1 MSLIHPTAIID
12 SKAEIHS
19 SVHVGPYSVIG
30 PHVRIGANTHVG
42 PHVVIEGQT
51 TIGEDN
57 RIFQFASIGGVP
69 QDMKYRQEPTRLEI
83 GDRNTIREYCT
94 LNLGTVQDEGVTRV
108 GNDNWIMAYVHIAHD
123 CQIGNN
129 TIFANGIQLAGH
141 VHIGDWVVLGG
152 VTIIHQYCKVGA
164 HAMTGGATRLS
175 QDIPPF
181 VLVAGS
187 PPAAHGV
194 NVEGLRRRG
203 FTPEQIADIRQSFR
217 VLYKSGL
224 SLEEARQALVLEE
237 EKSVHAKDHIHLFRT
252 FLDTATRG
260 IVR

>member
-12 SKAEIHS
+12 PKAQIDS
-19 SVHVGPYSVIG
+19 SVYVGPYSVIG
-30 PHVRIGANTHVG
+30 PYVKIDAGSHIGS
-42 PHVVIEGQT
+42 HVVIEGHT
-51 TIGEDN
+51 TIGKDN

-69 QDMKYRQEPTRLEI
+69 QDKKYKGEPTQLEI

-94 LNLGTVQDEGVTRV
+94 LNIGTVQDDGVTRV
-108 GNDNWIMAYVHIAHD
+108 GDDNWLMAYVHIAHD
-123 CQIGNN
+123 CQVGSN

-141 VHIGDWVVLGG
+141 VHIGDWAVLGG
-152 VTIIHQYCKVGA
+152 MTLVHQYCKVGA
-164 HAMTGGATRLS
+164 HAMTGAQTRLS
-175 QDIPPF
+175 QDVPPF
-181 VLVAGS
+181 MLVAGT
-187 PPAAHGV
+187 PPSVHGI

-237 EKSVHAKDHIHLFRT
+237 EKSVEAKNYIQILRL
-252 FLDTATRG
+252 FLDKAERG